1 MSLIVTTEYDF
12 QRVQPPALPLATDQ
26 YSKAYQDQLNNVL
39 RLYFNRLQNI
49 LNQMNTG
56 SGEIDGSGMQFPYGA
71 FSDTAYTTLSAGINN
86 SVTTIPVVSTV
97 GFLTAGELRIFTE
110 VITYT
115 GKTATSFTGC
125 TRGARGSANI
135 AHSTGAVVTKIQSPV
150 ANTAVPMYVNTTD
163 FSNEVTVIDQYKFTA
178 VKAGLYNLQWSGQFN
193 NTDTT
198 EHDASVWLR
207 VDGVDVP
214 GSTGFI
220 AVVSKHGGIDG
231 HGIIG
236 WNYYIQLTA
245 GQNVQ
250 IWWSTTN
257 EKLTLECYGPST
269 GPTRPST
276 ASVVATLSF
285 VSALPP

>member
-1 MSLIVTTEYDF
+1 MTQIVTSEF
-12 QRVQPPALPLATDQ
+12 ELNRVVAPRLPTAPNDYEKRYHDQ
-26 YSKAYQDQLNNVL
+26 FADIL
-39 RLYFNRLQNI
+39 RLYFNQVDNI
-49 LNQMNTG
+49 LGQLKTG
-56 SGEIDGSGMQFPYGA
+56 SGSIDGSGIRFPYGA
-71 FSDTAYTTLSAGINN
+71 FQDVAYTTLNGGINN
-86 SVTTIPVVSTV
+86 SVTTITVVSTA
-97 GFLTAGELRIFTE
+97 GFLTAGELRITTE

-115 GKTATSFTGC
+115 GKTATTFTGC

-135 AHSTGAVVTKIQSPV
+135 AHSTGAVVTKIQSPA
-150 ANTAVPMYVNTTD
+150 ANTATPMYINTTD
-163 FSNEVTVIDQYKFTA
+163 FSNNVTIVDEYKLTA
-178 VKAGLYNLQWSGQFN
+178 TKSGLYNLQWSGQFN

-198 EHDASVWLR
+198 EHDGSVWLR
-207 VDGVDVP
+207 INGVDVP

-220 AVVSKHGGIDG
+220 AVVSSRGGTAG

-236 WNYYIQLTA
+236 WNYYVQLTA

-250 IWWSTTN
+250 IWWSTTD

-269 GPTRPST
+269 GPTRPAT

>member
-1 MSLIVTTEYDF
+1 MSLIVTTEYQF
-12 QRVQPPALPLATDQ
+12 QRVEPPALPLATEQ
-26 YSKAYQDQLNNVL
+26 YNKAYQDQLNNVL

-56 SGEIDGSGMQFPYGA
+56 SGSIDGSGVRFPYGA
-71 FSDTAYTTLSAGINN
+71 FQDTAFTTLSAGINN
-86 SVTTIPVVSTV
+86 SVTTIPVVSTA
-97 GFLTAGELRIFTE
+97 GFLTAGELRITTE

-135 AHSTGAVVTKIQSPV
+135 AHSTGSVVTKIQSPA

-163 FSNEVTVIDQYKFTA
+163 FSNDITVVDQYKFTVA
-178 VKAGLYNLQWSGQFN
+178 KAGLYNLQWSGQFN
-193 NTDTT
+193 NTDTS
-198 EHDASVWLR
+198 EHDGSVWLR
-207 VDGVDVP
+207 IDGVDVP

-220 AVVSKHGGIDG
+220 AVVSSHGGIDG

-236 WNYYIQLTA
+236 WNYYVQLNA

-257 EKLTLECYGPST
+257 TKLTLECYGPST
-269 GPTRPST
+269 SPTRPST

-285 VSALPP
+285 VSALP

>member
-1 MSLIVTTEYDF
+1 MSLIVTTEYQF
-12 QRVQPPALPLATDQ
+12 QRVEPPALPLATEQ
-26 YSKAYQDQLNNVL
+26 YNKAYQDQLNNVL

-49 LNQMNTG
+49 LNQMSTG
-56 SGEIDGSGMQFPYGA
+56 SGEIDGSGVRFPYGA
-71 FSDTAYTTLSAGINN
+71 FQDTAFTTLSAGINN
-86 SVTTIPVVSTV
+86 SVTTIPVVSTA
-97 GFLTAGELRIFTE
+97 GFLTAGELRIESE

-115 GKTATSFTGC
+115 GKTTTTFTGC
-125 TRGARGSANI
+125 TRGARGSANV
-135 AHSTGAVVTKIQSPV
+135 AHSTGVAVTKIQAPA

-163 FSNEVTVIDQYKFTA
+163 FSNDITVVDQYKFTVA
-178 VKAGLYNLQWSGQFN
+178 KAGLYNLQWSGQFN

-198 EHDASVWLR
+198 EHDGSVWLR
-207 VDGVDVP
+207 IDGVDVP

-220 AVVSKHGGIDG
+220 AVVSSHGGIDG

-236 WNYYIQLTA
+236 WNYYVQLNA

-269 GPTRPST
+269 GPARPST

-285 VSALPP
+285 VSALP

>member
-1 MSLIVTTEYDF
+1 MTFIVTTEYELN
-12 QRVQPPALPLATDQ
+12 QVAAPNLPLAPTEYQ
-26 YSKAYQDQLNNVL
+26 RQYQDQLNNVL
-39 RLYFNRLQNI
+39 RLYFNRLDAI
-49 LNQMNTG
+49 LDQLKTG
-56 SGEIDGSGMQFPYGA
+56 SGSIDGSGVRFPYGA
-71 FSDTAYTTLSAGINN
+71 FQDTAYTTLSAGINN
-86 SVTTIPVVSTV
+86 SVTTIPVVSTA
-97 GFLTAGELRIFTE
+97 GFLTAGELRITTE

-115 GKTATSFTGC
+115 GITATSFTGC

-135 AHSTGAVVTKIQSPV
+135 AHSTGAVVTKIQSPA

-163 FSNEVTVIDQYKFTA
+163 FSNEVTVVDQYKFTA

-193 NTDTT
+193 NTDTS

-207 VDGVDVP
+207 IDGVDVP
-214 GSTGFI
+214 GSTGYI
-220 AVVSKHGGIDG
+220 AVVSSHGGIDG

-257 EKLTLECYGPST
+257 QKLTLECYGPST

-285 VSALPP
+285 VSALP